1 MTAKRPLDVFLFAV
15 ESRLHSQVKT
25 QAEALEYLRG
35 LGLRVNPHFRLCTSF
50 DQVFEY
56 IRTWEEKRSS
66 LPYEIDGIVIK
77 VNEFELQHALGTT
90 ARSPRWAV
98 AYKFPAQQVITRV
111 LNIAVQVG
119 RTGALTPLAELEPVT
134 VAGSTVSRATLH
146 NEDIVRSRD
155 IRIGDYVV
163 LQKAGDVIPEIVR
176 SLEER
181 RDGSEV
187 VFKMPEH
194 CPSCGERVVR
204 EPGEAVVRCIN
215 NQCPAQRLERLVHF
229 ASKGALDIEGLGPA
243 IVGQLL
249 EKGLVRTP
257 ADFYRLKKEDLLSL
271 ERFGEK
277 SADNLLAAIEESRNQ
292 PMARVLYGLG
302 IRFVGEEAARE
313 VAQAVGSFQ
322 NLMKLGKEEL
332 LAIPTVGEKIAQ
344 SILNFFSLPENT
356 ALVQELLD
364 LGLAKTQGEQAAEQV
379 LAGLTFVV
387 TGRLE
392 GFTRS
397 GIEEFLRSLGAN
409 VSSSVSRRTD
419 YLVAGPGGGS
429 KLQKAEELGVPVLSE
444 QELLDFLAERGV
456 ARDQA

>member
-1 MTAKRPLDVFLFAV
+1 
-15 ESRLHSQVKT
+15 
-25 QAEALEYLRG
+25 
-35 LGLRVNPHFRLCTSF
+35 
-50 DQVFEY
+50 
-56 IRTWEEKRSS
+56 
-66 LPYEIDGIVIK
+66 
-77 VNEFELQHALGTT
+77 
-90 ARSPRWAV
+90 
-98 AYKFPAQQVITRV
+98 
-111 LNIAVQVG
+111 
-119 RTGALTPLAELEPVT
+119 
-134 VAGSTVSRATLH
+134 
-146 NEDIVRSRD
+146 
-155 IRIGDYVV
+155 
-163 LQKAGDVIPEIVR
+163 
-176 SLEER
+176 
-181 RDGSEV
+181 
-187 VFKMPEH
+187 
-194 CPSCGERVVR
+194 
-204 EPGEAVVRCIN
+204 
-215 NQCPAQRLERLVHF
+215 
-229 ASKGALDIEGLGPA
+229 LGPA